1 MLFFVWVRENLIYL
15 MPISSPLTSPVT
27 FHSFAALESFQILI
41 SWHGLFSLYWGCS
54 HTQVTKQNVFQDGR
68 KKGKKKRKNKRTWHS
83 DLSTGAGKWTSCK
96 GPTLKGCFLQV
107 SNEDMWDTRGRA
119 RLIPSPLTLVLL
131 WPTGAGSTAEP
142 THFAKWAFSAVVP
155 HVLYRSTPSHT
166 SKCSYS

>member
-1 MLFFVWVRENLIYL
+1 

-54 HTQVTKQNVFQDGR
+54 HTQVAKQNAFQVGWE
-68 KKGKKKRKNKRTWHS
+68 KGKKKRGKIKEHDTQIYPPVLGSGHHARVQRWRDAFSVSQIRTCGTQGEEQGWSHPHWL
-83 DLSTGAGKWTSCK
+83 LSCSVPRPA
-96 GPTLKGCFLQV
+96 
-107 SNEDMWDTRGRA
+107 
-119 RLIPSPLTLVLL
+119 
-131 WPTGAGSTAEP
+131 GAGSTADP

-155 HVLYRSTPSHT
+155 RVLYRSTLSHT